1 MTSTEEVLIL
11 RVAREA
17 LRNVA
22 SHAHATHVVVGLT
35 ERRGRLVL
43 TVVDNGSGFEPTRAK
58 DGHFGLRLIHDVIHE
73 AGGDLTI
80 ESTSNE
86 GTTVTVEL
94 EMAN

>member
-1 MTSTEEVLIL
+1 M
-11 RVAREA
+11 
-17 LRNVA
+17 
-22 SHAHATHVVVGLT
+22 
-35 ERRGRLVL
+35 L
-43 TVVDNGSGFEPTRAK
+43 TVVDNGSGFEPSSHAK

-94 EMAN
+94 EMAH